1 MVGTN
6 DVKQIKRFLSS
17 NYSLYKS
24 DEIESISNF
33 YVFMHFLIKQQI
45 KKLSANWLNFVVFVE
60 LIIWIWYVQVWF
72 IAKSWKQSLR

>member
-45 KKLSANWLNFVVFVE
+45 KKLSAN
-60 LIIWIWYVQVWF
+60 
-72 IAKSWKQSLR
+72 